1 MKALALL
8 LMALC
13 AGPLIAQESKQ
24 KSCVILKR
32 SSAADHAITGIE
44 FYYVEGRYPAGYK
57 FRTNLRGRHARKLE
71 QMGGKMVILES
82 KYAADELS
90 QARKSCEVQQ

>member
-13 AGPLIAQESKQ
+13 VSASIAQESKPQ
-24 KSCVILKR
+24 SCVILKR

-44 FYYVEGRYPAGYK
+44 FYYVEGHYPNGYK

-71 QMGGKMVILES
+71 QMGGRMVILES
-82 KYAADELS
+82 KYAAEELQ
-90 QARKSCEVQQ
+90 QARKSCEVQ

>member
-8 LMALC
+8 LLVLC
-13 AGPLIAQESKQ
+13 ASSSIAQES

-44 FYYVEGRYPAGYK
+44 FYYVEGHYPTGYK

-71 QMGGKMVILES
+71 KMGGKMVILES